1 MPMPTTSRQ
10 AERSHRSSEALLDAA
25 AELISEGGLGS
36 MTFAAI
42 GDRAG
47 YSRGLVTARFGS
59 KAGLVDALVRRVW
72 GRLREARAVP
82 LAHGEHGL
90 DELVGLIAA
99 IRDQTSENPR
109 DVGALLAL
117 MFEALGTDPELRTRM
132 ASFHENM
139 RADIADALA
148 RGIADGSVRAEVDPA
163 AGAVLVVAALR
174 GFAYQWLL
182 DRDAI
187 ALEQAYGE
195 LIELVRDRYGAHA
208 ERTASV
214 AR

>member
-139 RADIADALA
+139 RADIADAVSRGETTWDAAIDRAWSRASA
-148 RGIADGSVRAEVDPA
+148 RLDAADERQKQRMA
-163 AGAVLVVAALR
+163 VAAM
-174 GFAYQWLL
+174 G
-182 DRDAI
+182 
-187 ALEQAYGE
+187 
-195 LIELVRDRYGAHA
+195 
-208 ERTASV
+208 SP
-214 AR
+214 